1 MLIAYKTGEFMRSLR
16 KNPEHASHAAS
27 RMKALGHPL
36 RLQIVAILSET
47 DAHVNALA
55 EELDVPQSAVSQ
67 HLRILRM
74 EGLVDVVRKDGF
86 AHYSL
91 NEPKI
96 KTLLSCMEGC
106 KWG

>member
-1 MLIAYKTGEFMRSLR
+1 MRSLR
-16 KNPEHASHAAS
+16 VNSDHAVHASA

-36 RLQIVAILSET
+36 RLQIVAILSEA

-55 EELDVPQSAVSQ
+55 DELGVPQSAVSQ

-86 AHYSL
+86 SFYRLAEPRLKNLL
-91 NEPKI
+91 NCI
-96 KTLLSCMEGC
+96 EGC
-106 KWG
+106 QWR